1 MDKHL
6 KGLQYDSKCMISI
19 VEDQPR
25 PAFTLAPGPFDR
37 MPSHKALLAV
47 VQVYSSCSSN
57 ASVAVLVRMPLS
69 LLIPKA

>member
-25 PAFTLAPGPFDR
+25 PFTLAPGPFDR